1 MRFLY
6 KSTETHTRANTQRL
20 AETKQVCDRDRT
32 LSQVF
37 LVQANAVSPVQGEHV
52 TGEQR
57 SLQDAELISI
67 PEKVTHLFL

>member
-20 AETKQVCDRDRT
+20 AETKQVSDRDRT
-32 LSQVF
+32 QVF